1 MEEAVKFLLL
11 LECTLLMKLQL
22 NKMNRFLLTTLL
34 LFTPVWFL
42 QAERILVETES
53 FSDHGGWKLD
63 TQFIRKMGS
72 PYLLAHGLGTPVQDA
87 TTTIEMKEGGSYQ
100 LFARTK
106 DWVARWGRRDNP
118 VAFRSLS
125 MVSR

>member
-1 MEEAVKFLLL
+1 MEEAVKFLLP

-63 TQFIRKMGS
+63 TQFIREMGS

-87 TTTIEMKEGGSYQ
+87 ATTIEMKEGGSYQ

-106 DWVARWGRRDNP
+106 DWVARWG
-118 VAFRSLS
+118 A
-125 MVSR
+125 VSYTHLRAHET